1 MVQKEIIESNLYSV
15 DIRTF
20 THELVNLLNEGW
32 GDAEVCIEDDTT
44 PLRSYKIIAVKD
56 ELTTEKKI
64 ILRTK
69 Q

>member
-1 MVQKEIIESNLYSV
+1 MVQKEIIDSNLYSV

-20 THELVNLLNEGW
+20 THELVNLLTEGW

-56 ELTTEKKI
+56 EQTTEKKI
-64 ILRTK
+64 ILK
-69 Q
+69 AK

>member
-1 MVQKEIIESNLYSV
+1 MVQKEIIESNLYFV

-32 GDAEVCIEDDTT
+32 GDAEVCIEDDIT

-56 ELTTEKKI
+56 EQTTEKKI
-64 ILRTK
+64 VLKAK

>member
-32 GDAEVCIEDDTT
+32 GDDYFSLKKV
-44 PLRSYKIIAVKD
+44 
-56 ELTTEKKI
+56 TE
-64 ILRTK
+64 
-69 Q
+69 

>member
-15 DIRTF
+15 NIRTF

-64 ILRTK
+64 ILK
-69 Q
+69 SK

>member
-1 MVQKEIIESNLYSV
+1 MVQKEVIESNLYSV
-15 DIRTF
+15 DIRAF

-44 PLRSYKIIAVKD
+44 PLRSYKIIAIKD
-56 ELTTEKKI
+56 DQTTEKKI
-64 ILRTK
+64 VLKAK

>member
-1 MVQKEIIESNLYSV
+1 MAQKEIIESNLYSV

-44 PLRSYKIIAVKD
+44 PLKSYKIIAVKD
-56 ELTTEKKI
+56 AQTTEKKI
-64 ILRTK
+64 ILK
-69 Q
+69 VK

>member
-1 MVQKEIIESNLYSV
+1 MVQKEVIESNLYSV

-56 ELTTEKKI
+56 DQTTEKKI

-69 Q
+69 

>member
-64 ILRTK
+64 ILK
-69 Q
+69 SK

>member
-1 MVQKEIIESNLYSV
+1 MVQKEVIESNLYSV

-44 PLRSYKIIAVKD
+44 P
-56 ELTTEKKI
+56 
-64 ILRTK
+64 
-69 Q
+69 